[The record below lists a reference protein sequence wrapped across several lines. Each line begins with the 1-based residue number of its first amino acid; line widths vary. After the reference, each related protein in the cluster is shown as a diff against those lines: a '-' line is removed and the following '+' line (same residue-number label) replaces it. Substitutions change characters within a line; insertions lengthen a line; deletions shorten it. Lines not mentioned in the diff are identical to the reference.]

1 MTEREVLKQMLE
13 PTKEM
18 IDAAERIDWSDS
30 DVRGNIVNMW
40 QAMCAAQPEQDSV
53 AMADYMAIV
62 EKYALLKASK
72 PEQKPVAFPR
82 QAGKS
87 TWTVDTAFIWR
98 VKHTIDPDTPNDF
111 TPSEEQIETVLL
123 ALEKIPSKLYT
134 TPPQPKQ
141 EPSFWMDSL
150 DIEHRTPAII
160 TNEDKREGHL
170 NDWRCIHPVYTTPP
184 QRTWQALTEDEINEV
199 LGGDIRDEPSGLLEF
214 VRAIE
219 AAHGI
224 KE

>member
-1 MTEREVLKQMLE
+1 MTEREALKLALE
-13 PTKEM
+13 ALKGYRRELNDDQPC
-18 IDAAERIDWSDS
+18 DAEQDIERLL
-30 DVRGNIVNMW
+30 
-40 QAMCAAQPEQDSV
+40 AQPEQDSV

-134 TPPQPKQ
+134 TPPQRTWVGLTDEERGQAINANFGTGLWAMAK
-141 EPSFWMDSL
+141 
-150 DIEHRTPAII
+150 DIEA
-160 TNEDKREGHL
+160 KL
-170 NDWRCIHPVYTTPP
+170 
-184 QRTWQALTEDEINEV
+184 
-199 LGGDIRDEPSGLLEF
+199 
-214 VRAIE
+214 
-219 AAHGI
+219 
-224 KE
+224 KEKNT